1 MLLLLF
7 EVQYS
12 APSRRFKYIEEQ
24 LRLLSEKSELKLPA
38 GRDDEISGLLE
49 DLREI
54 INDYKVRS

>member
-1 MLLLLF
+1 MLLLLL

-12 APSRRFKYIEEQ
+12 ASSRRFKYIEGQ
-24 LRLLSEKSELKLPA
+24 LWPLSEKPELKPPV

-49 DLREI
+49 DLREV